1 MRMRRAASLLL
12 SAGVLLTLPACSTF
26 RSGRPFGVEERGRA
40 AQIQT
45 ILADRGPEIDP
56 RSRVAIADVLIAAER
71 EHGLDSLL
79 ALALMEQESGFRPDA
94 VSPEGGT
101 LGLMQI
107 DPYVGRSVAEELG
120 IPWKNRTTLLD
131 PVTNVRIGVSYLV
144 EMFGRFGKRELAL
157 TAYNLGPNRLEEML
171 ASGHKPHYSF
181 SKSVLARRAR
191 LQRIPADPVVV
202 AGF

>member
-1 MRMRRAASLLL
+1 
-12 SAGVLLTLPACSTF
+12 
-26 RSGRPFGVEERGRA
+26 VEERGRA

-56 RSRVAIADVLIAAER
+56 RARVAIADVLMSAER
-71 EHGLDSLL
+71 EHGLDALL
-79 ALALMEQESGFRPDA
+79 ALAVMEQESGFRPDA
-94 VSPEGGT
+94 VSPQGA

-107 DPYVGRSVAEELG
+107 NAFVGRSVAEDLG
-120 IPWKNRTTLLD
+120 IPWKNRTTLFD

-144 EMFGRFGKRELAL
+144 EMLGRFGKRELAL
-157 TAYNLGPNRLEEML
+157 TAYNMGPNRLDQLL
-171 ASGHKPHYSF
+171 ASGQKPQYSF

-191 LQRIPADPVVV
+191 LQRIQAAPVVI

>member
-1 MRMRRAASLLL
+1 MRRAASLLL
-12 SAGVLLTLPACSTF
+12 TAGVLLALPACSTF

-56 RSRVAIADVLIAAER
+56 RARVAIADVLIAAER

-94 VSPEGGT
+94 VSPQGA
-101 LGLMQI
+101 LGLMQV
-107 DPYVGRSVAEELG
+107 DPLVGRSVAGELG

-157 TAYNLGPNRLEEML
+157 TAYNMGPNRLEEML
-171 ASGHKPHYSF
+171 ASGQKPHYSF
-181 SKSVLARRAR
+181 SRSVLARRAR
-191 LQRIPADPVVV
+191 LQRIPADPVVI